1 MCFNCSKNGFR
12 PSILV
17 MEITLTSLSQFH
29 DQHHN
34 WIIPA
39 NLTPWFLKHVDSSD
53 IKTENSVSW
62 KIIRL
67 QLADTTQKVWTL
79 LVWTSVVC
87 PFHFQPSGVI
97 KWILI
102 ALAEGVLMLP
112 GNPTILT
119 VLGELMFQV
128 MLQAYA
134 SKKHFSLFGEGQQGR
149 EQKQTLSKRSK
160 SFIHSLF
167 LIHLFSI
174 N

>member
-1 MCFNCSKNGFR
+1 MEYYSAIKKNTF
-12 PSILV
+12 
-17 MEITLTSLSQFH
+17 E
-29 DQHHN
+29 
-34 WIIPA
+34 
-39 NLTPWFLKHVDSSD
+39 
-53 IKTENSVSW
+53 SV
-62 KIIRL
+62 L
-67 QLADTTQKVWTL
+67 M
-79 LVWTSVVC
+79 
-87 PFHFQPSGVI
+87 
-97 KWILI
+97 KWII

-149 EQKQTLSKRSK
+149 EQKQTLSKTSK

>member
-12 PSILV
+12 QSILV
-17 MEITLTSLSQFH
+17 MEIALTSLSQFH
-29 DQHHN
+29 DQHRN

-39 NLTPWFLKHVDSSD
+39 NLTLWFLQLVDSSD
-53 IKTENSVSW
+53 IKTETSVSW

-67 QLADTTQKVWTL
+67 QLADTTQKVWAL

-134 SKKHFSLFGEGQQGR
+134 SKKHFSLFWEGQQGR